1 MLNELWHSIRAL
13 PLWVKLWMLFLGPI
27 NVCTI
32 FFLDEP
38 YGIWIAILAYGGM
51 IPLGIIAVIQRGL
64 SKAGSIPHV
73 IAWTPLV
80 IALAWWLAE
89 SGPNNPTYNAFLTVL
104 LVANLISLIFDYIDS
119 IKWLR
124 GAREILGRENE

>member
-51 IPLGIIAVIQRGL
+51 IPLGIIAVIQSWLHPACHRL
-64 SKAGSIPHV
+64 DAAGDR
-73 IAWTPLV
+73 A
-80 IALAWWLAE
+80 
-89 SGPNNPTYNAFLTVL
+89 GM
-104 LVANLISLIFDYIDS
+104 VA
-119 IKWLR
+119 
-124 GAREILGRENE
+124 GREWSEQPNL

>member
-1 MLNELWHSIRAL
+1 MLTDLLQSIRAL

-32 FFLDEP
+32 LFLDEP
-38 YGIWIAILAYGGM
+38 FGLWIAISAYGGM
-51 IPLGIIAVIQRGL
+51 IPLGIIAIIQRGL

-80 IALAWWLAE
+80 IGLAWWLLT
-89 SGPNNPTYNAFLTVL
+89 SGPTNPTYSAFLTVL
-104 LVANLISLIFDYIDS
+104 FIANCISLVFDYIDS

-124 GAREILGRENE
+124 GQRKIIGR